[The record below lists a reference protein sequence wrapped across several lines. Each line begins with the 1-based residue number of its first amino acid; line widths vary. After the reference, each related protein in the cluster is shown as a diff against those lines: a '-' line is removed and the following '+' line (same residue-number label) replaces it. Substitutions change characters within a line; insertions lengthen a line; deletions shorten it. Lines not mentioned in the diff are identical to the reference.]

1 MRPYIRIGRIT
12 GLIIIFLC
20 VHHISYAQEVI
31 IPWKGIKDTRV
42 RMWVYKPDEGKSNGM
57 GVIICPGGSYH
68 HLGIKHE
75 GHQVARRMV
84 QEGYTAFVLRYS
96 TGTYGYKYPS
106 MMQDIQRVMQYVNEN
121 ASQLG
126 IAQGATGVMGFSA
139 GGHLAGWMGTY
150 FDTNLM
156 EEYGIEPAVSLK
168 PAFVAMIYPVVSM
181 HDEIAHVRSRNN
193 LMGKKYP
200 DSLALRLS
208 LEDNIR
214 KDMPPVFL
222 LACED
227 DPVVN
232 CENSIRYN
240 KALDKWGVPHLF
252 AFYEEGGH
260 GFGYGGNKTEF
271 STTWIDIFF
280 SWMDTVFGSKKSI
293 FEDGN

>member
-1 MRPYIRIGRIT
+1 
-12 GLIIIFLC
+12 
-20 VHHISYAQEVI
+20 
-31 IPWKGIKDTRV
+31 
-42 RMWVYKPDEGKSNGM
+42 
-57 GVIICPGGSYH
+57 
-68 HLGIKHE
+68 
-75 GHQVARRMV
+75 
-84 QEGYTAFVLRYS
+84 
-96 TGTYGYKYPS
+96 
-106 MMQDIQRVMQYVNEN
+106 MQDIQRVMQYVNEN

-181 HDEIAHVRSRNN
+181 HEDIAHIRLRNN
-193 LMGKKYP
+193 LLGINHSY
-200 DSLALRLS
+200 SLRLQLS
-208 LEDNIR
+208 LEDNVR

-227 DPVVN
+227 DQVVP

-240 KALDKWGVPHLF
+240 RALDVYGITHHFV
-252 AFYEEGGH
+252 FYKKGGH
-260 GFGYGGNKTEF
+260 GFGLGGNKTKF
-271 STTWIDIFF
+271 AKTWTDSFF